1 MIKDGYGFFYGIMPK
16 SIEVWLLSH
25 EGSKMTDAEGMWKNF
40 ESTSVKLLEMLKAAK
55 TQSESA
61 LWNR

>member
-1 MIKDGYGFFYGIMPK
+1 MIKDGYGFFYEIMPK

-55 TQSESA
+55 TQSE
-61 LWNR
+61 